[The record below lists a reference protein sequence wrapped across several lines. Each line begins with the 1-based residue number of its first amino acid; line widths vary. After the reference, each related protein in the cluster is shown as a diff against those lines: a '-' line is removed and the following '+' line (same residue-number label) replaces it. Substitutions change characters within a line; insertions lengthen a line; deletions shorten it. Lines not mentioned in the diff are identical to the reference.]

1 MTRNNY
7 MITQI
12 AKLRWNCR
20 RGMLEL
26 DLLLLPFLEKVFPK
40 LSAQEQTV
48 FEQLLACTDQDLYIW
63 LIGHEQPTD
72 PQLAA
77 MINRVRSGA

>member
-1 MTRNNY
+1 MN
-7 MITQI
+7 TQI

-26 DLLLLPFLEKVFPK
+26 DLLLLPFLEKKFSS
-40 LSAQEQTV
+40 LSETEQAI
-48 FEQLLACTDQDLYIW
+48 FERLLACTDQDLYNW

-72 PQLAA
+72 PQLMA
-77 MINRVRSGA
+77 MIDRVRRGV

>member
-1 MTRNNY
+1 MT
-7 MITQI
+7 TQI

-26 DLLLLPFLEKVFPK
+26 DLLLLPFLEKIFPS
-40 LSAQEQTV
+40 LSEQEQRI

-63 LIGHEQPTD
+63 LIDHEQPSD

>member
-1 MTRNNY
+1 MNTH
-7 MITQI
+7 I

-26 DLLLLPFLEKVFPK
+26 DLLLLPFLEKVFPN
-40 LSAQEQTV
+40 LSQQDQAI
-48 FEQLLACTDQDLYIW
+48 FEQLLACTDQDLYGW

-72 PQLAA
+72 PQLAD
-77 MINRVRSGA
+77 MIKRVRTGV